1 MLSKI
6 SIPFYFSTIKCMIV
20 SNFPYYF
27 NHQLLYLIVAMLVDV
42 TGYLTVILICIFL
55 ITTEFEN
62 TFVSLLAIHIFSLV
76 ICLFITFTHF

>member
-1 MLSKI
+1 
-6 SIPFYFSTIKCMIV
+6 MIV

-55 ITTEFEN
+55 ITTEFED
-62 TFVSLLAIHIFSLV
+62 TFVSLLAIHIFSLEKY
-76 ICLFITFTHF
+76 LFVSLAYFLIGLFFYITELSGQ